1 MFTQRHFEAI
11 AATVRDS
18 LAETGN
24 GFERLTIERLACKLA
39 DRFERDNERFNRG
52 RFMRASNV
60 PYHPHVST
68 VPCGK
73 DCAK

>member
-11 AATVRDS
+11 ARDIRGS

-24 GFERLTIERLACKLA
+24 GFERLTVERLAGKLA
-39 DRFERDNERFNRG
+39 DTFERDNPRFNRG
-52 RFMRASNV
+52 RFMRACDI
-60 PYHPHVST
+60 PYHPHVSF

-73 DCAK
+73 DCAE